1 MVRII
6 KASAAVTEC
15 PDAASETAG
24 FIDASVEVRS
34 QLNNARNEASRIL
47 KEAQEQ
53 ADGIRQDAEQEGV
66 CQATR
71 TVQKQVRLEV
81 GRRLETAL
89 PALEEAVRSI
99 DCEKARHLKQCEAHV
114 VRLAT
119 AIAER
124 LVRRELG
131 HAPDIT
137 LDLVREALDLAA
149 GSERIK
155 LHLNPAD
162 YGTLGEQAD
171 QLTARL
177 SETTATEIVANP
189 AVSLGGC
196 LVETEFGDIDQ
207 QFESQLARIEEE
219 LTDTSKPS

>member
-6 KASAAVTEC
+6 KASTAGTEG
-15 PDAASETAG
+15 PDTASETPG
-24 FIDASVEVRS
+24 FIDASLEVRS
-34 QLNNARNEASRIL
+34 QLDTARNEASRML
-47 KEAQEQ
+47 KEAREQ
-53 ADGIRQDAEQEGV
+53 ADGIRQDAEREGV

-71 TVQKQVRLEV
+71 TIKKQVRLEV
-81 GRRLETAL
+81 DQRLETAL
-89 PALEEAVRSI
+89 PALEAAVRSI
-99 DCEKARHLKQCEAHV
+99 GCEKAQHLRQCEAHV

-131 HAPDIT
+131 RAPDIA
-137 LDLVREALDLAA
+137 LELVREALDLAA

-162 YGTLGEQAD
+162 YETLGEQAD

-189 AVSLGGC
+189 AVSSGGC

-207 QFESQLARIEEE
+207 QFETQLARIEEE
-219 LTDTSKPS
+219 LTDALAPS

>member
-6 KASAAVTEC
+6 KATAAGSDC
-15 PDAASETAG
+15 PNASGETAG

-34 QLNNARNEASRIL
+34 QLDSARNEAARIVEDAHTQADSIRR
-47 KEAQEQ
+47 EAQ
-53 ADGIRQDAEQEGV
+53 REGV
-66 CQATR
+66 CRATR
-71 TVQKQVRLEV
+71 TIQQQVRLEV
-81 GRRLETAL
+81 DRRLETAV
-89 PALEEAVRSI
+89 PALEQAVRSVER
-99 DCEKARHLKQCEAHV
+99 EKARHLKQCESHV

-131 HAPDIT
+131 RSPEIT

-149 GSERIK
+149 GSERIT

-162 YGTLGEQAD
+162 YETLGEQAG

-177 SETTATEIVANP
+177 SETTATDIVADP
-189 AVSLGGC
+189 AVSPGGC
-196 LVETEFGDIDQ
+196 LIETEFGDIDQ
-207 QFESQLARIEEE
+207 QFETQLARIEEE
-219 LTDTSKPS
+219 LT

>member
-6 KASAAVTEC
+6 KATEAGTEYPNASA
-15 PDAASETAG
+15 ETAG
-24 FIDASVEVRS
+24 FIDASAEVRL
-34 QLNNARNEASRIL
+34 QLDRARREASCIL

-53 ADGIRQDAEQEGV
+53 ANGIRQDAERKGV

-71 TVQKQVRLEV
+71 TIEQQVRLEV
-81 GRRLETAL
+81 DRRLETAL

-124 LVRRELG
+124 VVRRELG
-131 HAPDIT
+131 RAPEIA

-162 YGTLGEQAD
+162 YETLGEQAG

-177 SETTATEIVANP
+177 SETTATDLVADSAISP
-189 AVSLGGC
+189 GGC
-196 LVETEFGDIDQ
+196 LIETEFGNIDQ
-207 QFESQLARIEEE
+207 QFEMQLARIEEE
-219 LTDTSKPS
+219 LT

>member
-6 KASAAVTEC
+6 KAIAAGAEC
-15 PDAASETAG
+15 PKPSGETAG

-34 QLNNARNEASRIL
+34 QLDNARNEASRIL
-47 KEAQEQ
+47 KEAHEQ
-53 ADGIRQDAEQEGV
+53 ADGIRREAQREGV

-71 TVQKQVRLEV
+71 TIQQQVRLEV
-81 GRRLETAL
+81 DRRLETAL
-89 PALEEAVRSI
+89 PALGEAVRSI
-99 DCEKARHLKQCEAHV
+99 DCEKARHLEQCESHV

-131 HAPDIT
+131 RSPDIT

-155 LHLNPAD
+155 LHLHPAD
-162 YGTLGEQAD
+162 YETLGEQAG

-177 SETTATEIVANP
+177 SETTATDIVADS
-189 AVSLGGC
+189 AVSPGGC
-196 LVETEFGDIDQ
+196 LVETEFGNIDQ
-207 QFESQLARIEEE
+207 QFETQLARIEEE
-219 LTDTSKPS
+219 LT